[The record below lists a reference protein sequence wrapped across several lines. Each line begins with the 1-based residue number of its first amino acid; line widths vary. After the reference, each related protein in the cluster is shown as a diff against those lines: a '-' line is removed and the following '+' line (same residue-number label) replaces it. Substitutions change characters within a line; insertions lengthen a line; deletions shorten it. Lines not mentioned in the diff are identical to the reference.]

1 MIKKL
6 EVNSFTDVSFADYGY
21 LISNENI
28 EPKMEENTF
37 TFWDD
42 LAEMNIEGKT
52 GFSILEVNKRN
63 KEFTNLE
70 RHVKTE
76 EVFFAID
83 KDVVVLVG
91 KATPNQEV
99 PEIETVKAFKLENGK
114 GVLLYKGTWH
124 WLPYPLAEKAR
135 LLVVFQQGT
144 VDYDLKIKNLKKLKG
159 ITFCI
164 EI

>member
-6 EVNSFTDVSFADYGY
+6 EVNSLTNISFADYGH

-28 EPKMEENTF
+28 EPKLEENTF

-42 LAEMNIEGKT
+42 MAEMNIEGKT
-52 GFSILEVNKRN
+52 GFGILEVNKRS
-63 KEFTNLE
+63 KDFTNLE

-76 EVFFAID
+76 EIFFALD
-83 KDVVVLVG
+83 ADVIVLVG

-99 PEIETVKAFKLENGK
+99 PDIETVKAFKLEKGK
-114 GVLLYKGTWH
+114 GIFLFIGTWH

-144 VDYDLKIKNLKKLKG
+144 VDYDLEIKDLKELKG
-159 ITFCI
+159 VTFSI
-164 EI
+164 KI

>member
-6 EVNSFTDVSFADYGY
+6 EVNSLTNISFADYGH

-28 EPKMEENTF
+28 EPTMEENTF
-37 TFWDD
+37 TFWDNM
-42 LAEMNIEGKT
+42 AEMNIEGKT
-52 GFSILEVNKRN
+52 GFGILEVNKRS
-63 KEFTNLE
+63 KDFTNLE

-76 EVFFAID
+76 EIFFALD
-83 KDVVVLVG
+83 ADVIVLVG

-99 PEIETVKAFKLENGK
+99 PDIETVKAFKLEKGK
-114 GVLLYKGTWH
+114 GIFLFIGTWH

-144 VDYDLKIKNLKKLKG
+144 VDYDLEIKDLKKLKG
-159 ITFCI
+159 VTFSI
-164 EI
+164 KI

>member
-6 EVNSFTDVSFADYGY
+6 EVNFLTNISFADYGH

-28 EPKMEENTF
+28 EPTMKENAF

-42 LAEMNIEGKT
+42 MAEMNIEGKT
-52 GFSILEVNKRN
+52 GFGILEVNKRS
-63 KEFTNLE
+63 KDFTNLE

-76 EVFFAID
+76 EIFFALD
-83 KDVVVLVG
+83 ADVIVLVG

-99 PEIETVKAFKLENGK
+99 PDIETVKAFKLEKGK
-114 GVLLYKGTWH
+114 GIFLFIGTWH

-144 VDYDLKIKNLKKLKG
+144 VDYDLEIKDLKKLKG
-159 ITFCI
+159 VTFSI

>member
-1 MIKKL
+1 MIKEL
-6 EVNSFTDVSFADYGY
+6 EVNSITDVSFADYGY

-28 EPKMEENTF
+28 KPKMEENTF

-52 GFSILEVNKRN
+52 GFAILEVNKRS
-63 KEFTNLE
+63 KDFTNLE

-91 KATPNQEV
+91 KATQNQEV

-124 WLPYPLAEKAR
+124 WLPYPLAKKAR
-135 LLVVFQQGT
+135 LLVIFQQGT
-144 VDYDLKIKNLKKLKG
+144 ADYDLEIKNLKKLKG

-164 EI
+164 KI

>member
-1 MIKKL
+1 MIKEL
-6 EVNSFTDVSFADYGY
+6 EVNSITDVSFADYGY

-28 EPKMEENTF
+28 EPKMEEKTF

-52 GFSILEVNKRN
+52 GFAILEVNKRS
-63 KEFTNLE
+63 KDFTNLE

-124 WLPYPLAEKAR
+124 WLPYPLAKKAR

-144 VDYDLKIKNLKKLKG
+144 AD
-159 ITFCI
+159 
-164 EI
+164 

>member
-6 EVNSFTDVSFADYGY
+6 EVNSLTNISFADYGH

-28 EPKMEENTF
+28 EPTMEENAF

-42 LAEMNIEGKT
+42 MAEMNIEGKT
-52 GFSILEVNKRN
+52 GFGILEVNKRS
-63 KEFTNLE
+63 KDFTNLE

-76 EVFFAID
+76 EIFFTLD
-83 KDVVVLVG
+83 EDVVVLVG

-99 PEIETVKAFKLENGK
+99 PDIETVKAFKLEKGK
-114 GVLLYKGTWH
+114 GIFLFIGTWH

-144 VDYDLKIKNLKKLKG
+144 VDYDLEIKDLKELKG
-159 ITFCI
+159 VTFSI
-164 EI
+164 KI

>member
-6 EVNSFTDVSFADYGY
+6 EVNSLTNISFADYGH

-28 EPKMEENTF
+28 EPTMEENTF
-37 TFWDD
+37 TFWDNM
-42 LAEMNIEGKT
+42 AEMNIEGKT
-52 GFSILEVNKRN
+52 GFGILEVNKRS
-63 KEFTNLE
+63 KDFTNLE

-76 EVFFAID
+76 EIFFALNA
-83 KDVVVLVG
+83 DVIVLVG

-99 PEIETVKAFKLENGK
+99 PDIETVKAFKLEKGK
-114 GVLLYKGTWH
+114 GIFLFIGTWH

-144 VDYDLKIKNLKKLKG
+144 VDHDLEIKDLKKLKG
-159 ITFCI
+159 VTFSI
-164 EI
+164 KI

>member
-1 MIKKL
+1 MIKEL
-6 EVNSFTDVSFADYGY
+6 EVNSLINKKFTDYGY
-21 LISNENI
+21 LVSNENI
-28 EPKMEENTF
+28 KPKIKENTF

-52 GFSILEVNKRN
+52 GFAILEVNKRN
-63 KEFTNLE
+63 KNFTNLE

-83 KDVVVLVG
+83 KDVIVLVG

-99 PEIETVKAFKLENGK
+99 PEIETVKAFKLEKGK

-144 VDYDLKIKNLKKLKG
+144 ADYDLEIKNLKKLKG
-159 ITFCI
+159 VTFCI
-164 EI
+164 KI

>member
-1 MIKKL
+1 MIKEL
-6 EVNSFTDVSFADYGY
+6 EVNPLTNKNFADYGY
-21 LISNENI
+21 LINNENI
-28 EPKMEENTF
+28 EPKIKENTF

-52 GFSILEVNKRN
+52 GFAILEVNKRN
-63 KEFTNLE
+63 KNFTNLE

-76 EVFFAID
+76 EVFFTID

-144 VDYDLKIKNLKKLKG
+144 ADHDLEIKDLKKLKRV
-159 ITFCI
+159 TFRI
-164 EI
+164 KI

>member
-6 EVNSFTDVSFADYGY
+6 EVNSLDNISFADYGH

-28 EPKMEENTF
+28 EPTMEENTF

-42 LAEMNIEGKT
+42 MAEMNIEGKT
-52 GFSILEVNKRN
+52 GFGILEVDKRS
-63 KEFTNLE
+63 KDFTNLE

-76 EVFFAID
+76 EIFFALD
-83 KDVVVLVG
+83 ADVIVLVG

-99 PEIETVKAFKLENGK
+99 PDIETVKAFKLEKGK
-114 GVLLYKGTWH
+114 GVFLFIGTWH

-144 VDYDLKIKNLKKLKG
+144 VDYDLEIKDLKKLKG
-159 ITFCI
+159 VTFSI

>member
-6 EVNSFTDVSFADYGY
+6 EVNSLTDISFADYGY

-28 EPKMEENTF
+28 EPKLEENAF

-42 LAEMNIEGKT
+42 MAEMNIEGKT
-52 GFSILEVNKRN
+52 GFGILEVNRRN
-63 KEFTNLE
+63 KDFTNLE
-70 RHVKTE
+70 RHIKTE

-83 KDVVVLVG
+83 KDVIVLVG

-99 PEIETVKAFKLENGK
+99 PEIETVKAFKLEKGK
-114 GVLLYKGTWH
+114 GIFLFKGTWH

-144 VDYDLKIKNLKKLKG
+144 VDHDLEIKDLKELKG
-159 ITFCI
+159 VTFSI
-164 EI
+164 

>member
-6 EVNSFTDVSFADYGY
+6 EVNSLTNISFADYGH

-28 EPKMEENTF
+28 EPTMEENAF

-42 LAEMNIEGKT
+42 MAEMNIEGKT
-52 GFSILEVNKRN
+52 GFGILEVNKRS
-63 KEFTNLE
+63 KDFTNLE

-76 EVFFAID
+76 EIFFALD
-83 KDVVVLVG
+83 ADVIVLVG

-99 PEIETVKAFKLENGK
+99 PDIETVKAFKLEKGK
-114 GVLLYKGTWH
+114 GIFLFIGTWH

-144 VDYDLKIKNLKKLKG
+144 VDYDLEIKDLKKLKEV
-159 ITFCI
+159 TFSI

>member
-1 MIKKL
+1 MIKEL
-6 EVNSFTDVSFADYGY
+6 EVNSLINKKFTDYGY
-21 LISNENI
+21 LVSNENI
-28 EPKMEENTF
+28 KPKIKENTF

-52 GFSILEVNKRN
+52 GFAILEVNKRN
-63 KEFTNLE
+63 KNFTNLE

-83 KDVVVLVG
+83 KDVIVLVG

-99 PEIETVKAFKLENGK
+99 PEIETVKAFKLEMGK
-114 GVLLYKGTWH
+114 GILLYKGTWH

-144 VDYDLKIKNLKKLKG
+144 ADHDLEIKDLKKLKG
-159 ITFCI
+159 VTFCI
-164 EI
+164 KI

>member
-6 EVNSFTDVSFADYGY
+6 EVNSLNNISFADYGH

-28 EPKMEENTF
+28 EPTMEENTF

-42 LAEMNIEGKT
+42 MAEMNIEGKT
-52 GFSILEVNKRN
+52 GFGILEVDKRS
-63 KEFTNLE
+63 KDFTNLE

-76 EVFFAID
+76 EIFFALD
-83 KDVVVLVG
+83 ADVIVLVG

-99 PEIETVKAFKLENGK
+99 PDIETVKAFKLEKGK
-114 GVLLYKGTWH
+114 GVFLFIGTWH

-144 VDYDLKIKNLKKLKG
+144 VDYDLEIKDLKKLKG
-159 ITFCI
+159 VTFSI

>member
-6 EVNSFTDVSFADYGY
+6 EVNSLTDISFADYGY

-28 EPKMEENTF
+28 EPKIKENTF

-52 GFSILEVNKRN
+52 GFGILEVNKRN
-63 KEFTNLE
+63 KDFTNLE

-99 PEIETVKAFKLENGK
+99 PEIETVKAFKLEMGK
-114 GVLLYKGTWH
+114 GIFLYKGTWH

-144 VDYDLKIKNLKKLKG
+144 VDYDLEIKDLKKLKG
-159 ITFCI
+159 VTFSI
-164 EI
+164 KV

>member
-1 MIKKL
+1 MIKEL
-6 EVNSFTDVSFADYGY
+6 EVNSLTNKNFTDYGY
-21 LISNENI
+21 LISIENI
-28 EPKMEENTF
+28 EPKIEENTF

-52 GFSILEVNKRN
+52 GFGILEVNKRS
-63 KEFTNLE
+63 KDFTNLE
-70 RHVKTE
+70 RHIKTE

-83 KDVVVLVG
+83 KDVIVLVG
-91 KATPNQEV
+91 KATPNQEI
-99 PEIETVKAFKLENGK
+99 PEIDTVNAFNLEQGK

-144 VDYDLKIKNLKKLKG
+144 ADYDLEIKNLKKLKG
-159 ITFCI
+159 VTFCI
-164 EI
+164 KI

>member
-1 MIKKL
+1 MIKEL
-6 EVNSFTDVSFADYGY
+6 EVNSLTNKNFADYGY

-28 EPKMEENTF
+28 KPKMKENTF

-42 LAEMNIEGKT
+42 LAEINIEGKT
-52 GFSILEVNKRN
+52 GFGILEVNKRN
-63 KEFTNLE
+63 KNFTNLE

-76 EVFFAID
+76 EVFFAIE

-99 PEIETVKAFKLENGK
+99 PEIETVKAFKLEKGK

-124 WLPYPLAEKAR
+124 WLPYPLVEKAR

-144 VDYDLKIKNLKKLKG
+144 ADYDLEIINLKKLKG
-159 ITFCI
+159 VTFCI
-164 EI
+164 KI

>member
-1 MIKKL
+1 MIKEL
-6 EVNSFTDVSFADYGY
+6 EVNSITNVSFADYGY

-52 GFSILEVNKRN
+52 GFAILEVNKRS
-63 KEFTNLE
+63 KDFTNLE

-124 WLPYPLAEKAR
+124 WLPYPLAKKAR

-144 VDYDLKIKNLKKLKG
+144 ADYDLEIKNLKKLKG

>member
-1 MIKKL
+1 MFKEL
-6 EVNSFTDVSFADYGY
+6 EVNSLTNKNFADYGY

-28 EPKMEENTF
+28 KPKMEENTF

-52 GFSILEVNKRN
+52 GFGILEVNKRS
-63 KEFTNLE
+63 KDFTNLE

-76 EVFFAID
+76 EIFFAID
-83 KDVVVLVG
+83 KDVIVLVG

-99 PEIETVKAFKLENGK
+99 PEIETVKAFKLEKGK

-124 WLPYPLAEKAR
+124 WLPYPLTKKAR

-144 VDYDLKIKNLKKLKG
+144 ADYDLEIKNLKKLKG

-164 EI
+164 KI

>member
-1 MIKKL
+1 MIKEL
-6 EVNSFTDVSFADYGY
+6 EVNPLTNKNFADYGY

-28 EPKMEENTF
+28 KPKIEENTF
-37 TFWDD
+37 TFWDN
-42 LAEMNIEGKT
+42 LAEINIEGKT
-52 GFSILEVNKRN
+52 GLGILEVNKRSKN
-63 KEFTNLE
+63 FTNLE

-76 EVFFAID
+76 EVFFALD

-91 KATPNQEV
+91 KANPNQEV
-99 PEIETVKAFKLENGK
+99 PEIETVKAFKLEKGK

-124 WLPYPLAEKAR
+124 WLPYPLVEKAR

-144 VDYDLKIKNLKKLKG
+144 ADYDLEIKNLKKLKG

-164 EI
+164 KI

>member
-1 MIKKL
+1 MIKEL
-6 EVNSFTDVSFADYGY
+6 EVNSLTNKNFTDYGY

-42 LAEMNIEGKT
+42 LAEINIDGKT
-52 GFSILEVNKRN
+52 GFGILEVNKRN
-63 KEFTNLE
+63 KDFTNLE
-70 RHVKTE
+70 RHIKTE
-76 EVFFAID
+76 EVFFTID
-83 KDVVVLVG
+83 KDVIVLVG

-114 GVLLYKGTWH
+114 GILLYKGTWH

-135 LLVVFQQGT
+135 LLVVFKQGT
-144 VDYDLKIKNLKKLKG
+144 ADYDLEIINLKKLKG
-159 ITFCI
+159 VTFYI
-164 EI
+164 KI

>member
-1 MIKKL
+1 MIKEL
-6 EVNSFTDVSFADYGY
+6 EVNSLTNKNFADYGY

-52 GFSILEVNKRN
+52 GFAILEVNKRS
-63 KEFTNLE
+63 KDFTNLE

-76 EVFFAID
+76 EIFFALD
-83 KDVVVLVG
+83 ADVIVLVG

-99 PEIETVKAFKLENGK
+99 PDIETVKAFKLEKGK
-114 GVLLYKGTWH
+114 GIFLFIGTWH

-144 VDYDLKIKNLKKLKG
+144 VDYDLEIKDLKKLKRV
-159 ITFCI
+159 TFSI

>member
-1 MIKKL
+1 MIKEL
-6 EVNSFTDVSFADYGY
+6 EVNSITNVSFADYGY

-52 GFSILEVNKRN
+52 GFGILEVNKRN

-124 WLPYPLAEKAR
+124 WLPYPLAKKAR

-144 VDYDLKIKNLKKLKG
+144 ADYDLEIKNLKKLKG